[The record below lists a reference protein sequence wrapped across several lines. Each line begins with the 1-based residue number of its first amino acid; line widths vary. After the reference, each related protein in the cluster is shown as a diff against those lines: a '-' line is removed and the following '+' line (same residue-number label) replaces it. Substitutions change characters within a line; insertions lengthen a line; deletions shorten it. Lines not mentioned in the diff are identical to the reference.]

1 MLYSSRH
8 CLHVSV
14 WCQHRTW
21 RVSSRC
27 CRCNKGMAACS
38 GHASDGMIDHCPLP
52 IYFGHWCNL
61 SCIPSVWWGIS
72 MAIRE
77 SGGDSLS
84 IGSATYLTAPAYDC
98 VVASEAS
105 LHVFRHWASWGER
118 QGRHAEEVKD
128 DCKLQVALTY
138 VSPNTDIRNPVLKM
152 FKCECD
158 KNFWSLTFEEKVDA
172 QLARQE
178 GT

>member
-21 RVSSRC
+21 RVSSRATW
-27 CRCNKGMAACS
+27 CNKGMVACN
-38 GHASDGMIDHCPLP
+38 GHVSDVMIYHCPLP

-61 SCIPSVWWGIS
+61 SYIPSIWRWGIS
-72 MAIRE
+72 IAIRE

-84 IGSATYLTAPAYDC
+84 IGSSTYLTAPAYDC

-105 LHVFRHWASWGER
+105 LHVFRHWASWGGR

-152 FKCECD
+152 FKVNVT
-158 KNFWSLTFEEKVDA
+158 KTSGALLLK
-172 QLARQE
+172 RR
-178 GT
+178 